1 MRRRRRRRIYYNRLS
16 SSHCWSR
23 EPMTPV
29 PMMNYD
35 VMSPMGDDDHVD
47 VGDYSRQLDQ
57 LATANQ
63 EALQEL
69 HIEERKE

>member
-1 MRRRRRRRIYYNRLS
+1 
-16 SSHCWSR
+16 
-23 EPMTPV
+23 MTPV